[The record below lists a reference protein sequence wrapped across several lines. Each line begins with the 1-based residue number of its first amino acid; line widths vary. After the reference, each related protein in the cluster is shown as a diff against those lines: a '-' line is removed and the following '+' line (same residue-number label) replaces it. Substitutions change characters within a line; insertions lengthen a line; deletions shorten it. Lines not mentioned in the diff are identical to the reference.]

1 MKCGGPPPQRDAARA
16 CAPHGLGGIR
26 RGMVCLWSVSGLS
39 LVCLWSVSGLE
50 YVSVSS
56 GIGKMQNNAKKMQK
70 NARKYCIYQKKAVTL
85 QRIWE

>member
-26 RGMVCLWSVSGLS
+26 RGM
-39 LVCLWSVSGLE
+39 VCLWSVSGLE